1 MKFGVIFGNPPFQ
14 KTDTRKK
21 TQHKLWIDF
30 TLKAVDEW
38 LEDGGHLSWITPSSW
53 SWACLGVMTLCQ

>member
-1 MKFGVIFGNPPFQ
+1 MKFDVVFGNPPFQ

-30 TLKAVDEW
+30 TLKAVNECLWMVAIFLDHQ
-38 LEDGGHLSWITPSSW
+38 HLGPRQVIKY
-53 SWACLGVMTLCQ
+53 